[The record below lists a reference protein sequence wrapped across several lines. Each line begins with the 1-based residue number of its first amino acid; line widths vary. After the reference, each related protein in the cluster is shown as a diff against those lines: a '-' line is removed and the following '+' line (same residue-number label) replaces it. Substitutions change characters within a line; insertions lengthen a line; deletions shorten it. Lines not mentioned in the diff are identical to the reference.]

1 MYRMPA
7 VALSFWRRRVARA
20 CHRDEIGFNRG
31 IRSTGR
37 NRLPICAALLHIGEI
52 AGRVLA
58 VPILRR
64 IRLAVSVV
72 TVGAV
77 IGVAITVIIVRRVPS
92 PFATR
97 PTVKPAAVPKAVPAA
112 KMRAVKSATLGPA
125 QAAGA
130 EHGAMKTTT
139 TEPAATEAATMEAAA
154 EAAAVTTSAET
165 AAVPTAATAPRPS
178 GQCLG
183 ECHDA

>member
-7 VALSFWRRRVARA
+7 VALSFWRRCVARA

-37 NRLPICAALLHIGEI
+37 NRLPICAALLHIREI

-92 PFATR
+92 PSATR
-97 PTVKPAAVPKAVPAA
+97 PTVKPAAVLKAVPAA
-112 KMRAVKSATLGPA
+112 KLR
-125 QAAGA
+125 
-130 EHGAMKTTT
+130 AMKTAT

-154 EAAAVTTSAET
+154 EAAAVTTSA
-165 AAVPTAATAPRPS
+165 TAPRLS
-178 GQCLG
+178 RNWLG
-183 ECHDA
+183 

>member
-1 MYRMPA
+1 MTGVSMVSSCDVPDAGRRA
-7 VALSFWRRRVARA
+7 VIWRRGVARA
-20 CHRDEIGFNRG
+20 CHRDEIGFNRD

-64 IRLAVSVV
+64 IRLAVCVV

-92 PFATR
+92 PSPSATR

-130 EHGAMKTTT
+130 EHAAMKTAT
-139 TEPAATEAATMEAAA
+139 TEPAATEAATTEAA
-154 EAAAVTTSAET
+154 
-165 AAVPTAATAPRPS
+165 
-178 GQCLG
+178 
-183 ECHDA
+183 

>member
-20 CHRDEIGFNRG
+20 CHRDELGFNRG

-77 IGVAITVIIVRRVPS
+77 IGVAITVIKVRRVPS
-92 PFATR
+92 PSATR

-125 QAAGA
+125 KAAGA
-130 EHGAMKTTT
+130 EHAAMKTAT
-139 TEPAATEAATMEAAA
+139 TEPAATEAATT

-165 AAVPTAATAPRPS
+165 AAVTTSAETAAVTTSATAPRLRPNW
-178 GQCLG
+178 L
-183 ECHDA
+183 

>member
-1 MYRMPA
+1 MTGVSMVSSCDVPDA
-7 VALSFWRRRVARA
+7 GRRTGICHLGVART
-20 CHRDEIGFNRG
+20 CHRVENGFNRG
-31 IRSTGR
+31 VRSTGR

-64 IRLAVSVV
+64 IRLAVCVV

-92 PFATR
+92 PSATR

-130 EHGAMKTTT
+130 EHAAMETAT
-139 TEPAATEAATMEAAA
+139 TEPAATEAAA
-154 EAAAVTTSAET
+154 EAAAVTTSA
-165 AAVPTAATAPRPS
+165 TAPRLS
-178 GQCLG
+178 CNGLG
-183 ECHDA
+183 

>member
-125 QAAGA
+125 KA
-130 EHGAMKTTT
+130 
-139 TEPAATEAATMEAAA
+139 AATEAATMEAAA
-154 EAAAVTTSAET
+154 EAAAVTTSA
-165 AAVPTAATAPRPS
+165 TAPRLS
-178 GQCLG
+178 RNWLG
-183 ECHDA
+183 